1 MATTNPVFPYTDRLG
16 YTIDVTQTTS
26 IPVNAIDILVKRGD
40 RMINIDF
47 DTLQQNVEFDGRK
60 YDVPIMVSITPDVRT
75 VESDLR
81 HYPNGNDADA
91 AFSNDASLRSRYFAL
106 TGTTSVAAASQKL
119 FLINQQY
126 MFFSFTKIK
135 YIVNLQEYS
144 SKINTVVLLKRVR
157 GLPIPFDGQDSSAVA
172 KYKDFFALNGS
183 HVIVSASY
191 GARYLLTV
199 WCSNTDP
206 AVNTMF
212 TADVKAAVGGIPS
225 GGIIDPTVMEEAQYK
240 TFLRTWQYNVLAL
253 GGDRSIANKLTSNP
267 ASYKEYEE
275 WVATTGKHPSS
286 LLSLNVEELWNLMKL
301 TGDPVLAIYADQ
313 LSAAFNHIITHPKV
327 FKTAISLEIDTDWG
341 RFDLLTPSARLL
353 PDSDRPFSAEKTKH
367 SDTYVNWHN
376 GSCGYAVLYFFVIND
391 GSPIDFSTSHGGD
404 PAHYAKVVM
413 EGKHYDNTIIT
424 DDRNTAWFY
433 GAKVKDTPEPTSAQ

>member
-1 MATTNPVFPYTDRLG
+1 MDTTNPVFPYTDRLG

-47 DTLQQNVEFDGRK
+47 DTLQQNVEFAMTPVLRQPLLRTYRNYVYGSSLSK
-60 YDVPIMVSITPDVRT
+60 IVSYQPTIHV
-75 VESDLR
+75 
-81 HYPNGNDADA
+81 
-91 AFSNDASLRSRYFAL
+91 
-106 TGTTSVAAASQKL
+106 
-119 FLINQQY
+119 
-126 MFFSFTKIK
+126 
-135 YIVNLQEYS
+135 LQFHKDKEYS
-144 SKINTVVLLKRVR
+144 SKINTAVLLKRVR
-157 GLPIPFDGQDSSAVA
+157 GLPIPFDGQDPSAVA

-191 GARYLLTV
+191 GARYLLSGLIIGV
-199 WCSNTDP
+199 DGVVFKHRSSR
-206 AVNTMF
+206 NTMF

-240 TFLRTWQYNVLAL
+240 TFLRTWQYNILAL

-327 FKTAISLEIDTDWG
+327 FKTAVSLEIDTDWG

-367 SDTYVNWHN
+367 SDTYVDWHN

-404 PAHYAKVVM
+404 SAHYAKVVM